1 VTVPSDPVPT
11 IEAAPAASRPLLKQ
25 ALAASGVVPNLLAVM
40 AATQGVDPAV
50 LEAIRSSGSLAD
62 PRLEALHS
70 FPQAVVSSRGW
81 PPPQDVLDG
90 FLAAGYGEMQLLE
103 VVLGIAFKTLSN
115 YANHMTGTPLDPMF
129 EATRWSAGD
138 GVADD

>member
-1 VTVPSDPVPT
+1 MTVPSDPVPT

-25 ALAASGVVPNLLAVM
+25 ALAAYGVVPSLLAVM

-62 PRLEALHS
+62 PRLEALRS
-70 FPQAVVSSRGW
+70 FTQAVVSSRGW
-81 PPPQDVLDG
+81 PPQDVLDG
-90 FLAAGYGEMQLLE
+90 FLAAGYGEVQLLE